1 MTATGVMAGGQG
13 RAEAIQTQGIVDHV
27 TGLYHR
33 HYPDYADSTSSVL
46 HSQGGRGRVRK
57 RGRDLVVACEKTRR
71 QTNGRPEET
80 RSARRAARATAGPA
94 LLDSAYCRYLQ
105 Q

>member
-1 MTATGVMAGGQG
+1 MLLDYTIRDYTG
-13 RAEAIQTQGIVDHV
+13 
-27 TGLYHR
+27 
-33 HYPDYADSTSSVL
+33 STSSTL
-46 HSQGGRGRVRK
+46 HGQGGRGRVRK

-71 QTNGRPEET
+71 QTDQTVNGRPEET
-80 RSARRAARATAGPA
+80 RSARLAARATAGPA